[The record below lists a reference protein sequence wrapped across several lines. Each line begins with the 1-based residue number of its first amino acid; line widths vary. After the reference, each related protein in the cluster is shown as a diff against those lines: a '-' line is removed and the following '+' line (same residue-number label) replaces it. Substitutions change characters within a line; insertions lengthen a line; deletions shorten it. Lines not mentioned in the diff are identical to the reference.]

1 MSIYYR
7 VHRPLCTIQILQVS
21 LPSYPRVCS
30 LSSLCFFYRGCIML
44 RFVTTLLMLST
55 FASGQSCGKAEKCCT
70 GQTCKANG
78 FVCIVPSADHVEN
91 GCTACV
97 VRATHAHKK
106 STVFLRLVKLGR
118 HVFQTTRLSSNHERW
133 TNHTVELLSTW
144 TNHRDIVVP
153 DTTDLFFNY
162 FPAPPSFNPQKM
174 LENIN
179 LAEELSRPVIPSDV
193 HSGSL
198 DPDPLPQDS
207 KGTPFSDH
215 QNLQKHSL

>member
-1 MSIYYR
+1 

-30 LSSLCFFYRGCIML
+30 LSSLCFFYQAGCKCC
-44 RFVTTLLMLST
+44 VSDNAPHAVY
-55 FASGQSCGKAEKCCT
+55 ASGQSCGKAWKSVVQVKHANQRVRMPSCQV
-70 GQTCKANG
+70 QTMWKM
-78 FVCIVPSADHVEN
+78 D
-91 GCTACV
+91 
-97 VRATHAHKK
+97 VRR
-106 STVFLRLVKLGR
+106 VLCGR
-118 HVFQTTRLSSNHERW
+118 HMPTRNQRYSYGLLRDASHVVPVPNNRLSSNHERW
-133 TNHTVELLSTW
+133 TNHRRTSIDLDKPQ
-144 TNHRDIVVP
+144 DIVVP

-162 FPAPPSFNPQKM
+162 FPAPPSFNPKKM

-207 KGTPFSDH
+207 KEHHFQTIKTSK
-215 QNLQKHSL
+215 KHSL